1 MTVAREFRDLNRGSL
16 LPFYGLFIR
25 RWLDR
30 GAVGVG
36 FAVEAPGELLV
47 GFALLFVFSLAF
59 GERGGTFTFS
69 DSWAP
74 NSRGMG
80 GLASRTEVASA

>member
-1 MTVAREFRDLNRGSL
+1 MTVACEFRYLNRSPL
-16 LPFYGLFIR
+16 LPHFGLFR
-25 RWLDR
+25 RRLDR

-36 FAVEAPGELLV
+36 LAVEAAGELLV

-59 GERGGTFTFS
+59 GERGGAFTFS

-74 NSRGMG
+74 KSRGMG